1 MVNEGVDR
9 SNLVATFTLS
19 DVASAKIG
27 TVDQQSGVTPNNF
40 TDPVIYTVT
49 AENGTTIQPWT
60 VTVSVYVGIEDVENS
75 ALAIYP
81 NPNNGNFTLDFT
93 NINGKVN
100 YQIYD
105 TKGSIIISDDFV
117 ANGSAIKE
125 VSLNLV
131 PGVYFVRLVTE
142 TQSLVEKLVVE

>member
-1 MVNEGVDR
+1 
-9 SNLVATFTLS
+9 
-19 DVASAKIG
+19 
-27 TVDQQSGVTPNNF
+27 
-40 TDPVIYTVT
+40 IYTVT
-49 AENGTTIQPWT
+49 AEDGTTTKDWT